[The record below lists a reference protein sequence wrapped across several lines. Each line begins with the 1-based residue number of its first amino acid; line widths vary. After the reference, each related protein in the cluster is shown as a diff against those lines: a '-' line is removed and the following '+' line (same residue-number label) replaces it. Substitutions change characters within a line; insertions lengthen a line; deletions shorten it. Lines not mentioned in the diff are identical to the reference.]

1 MTSDGVGRRRSCMRV
16 LITAH
21 TPSHRCDDLRWREAM
36 ANLDSEWRWSEAA
49 ALLRAKRDE
58 LQARE
63 SIAALGDGQLK

>member
-1 MTSDGVGRRRSCMRV
+1 MRV

-21 TPSHRCDDLRWREAM
+21 TPSHRCDDLLWREAM
-36 ANLDSEWRWSEAA
+36 ANLDSEWRWREAA

-63 SIAALGDGQLK
+63 SIAALGDGS